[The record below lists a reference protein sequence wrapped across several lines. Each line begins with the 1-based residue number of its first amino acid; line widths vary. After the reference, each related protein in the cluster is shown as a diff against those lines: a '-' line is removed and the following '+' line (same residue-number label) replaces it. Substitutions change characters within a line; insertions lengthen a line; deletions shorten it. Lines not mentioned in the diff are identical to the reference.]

1 MMTVGISSLF
11 EILVN
16 EITHPRISTLI
27 IALVG
32 ILLLFAGIQSRINR
46 RRWTSHLAYLE
57 SLGGSDDDDSEVNDE
72 DSIPAPVIV
81 TEEEESDDYEDDE
94 IELV

>member
-1 MMTVGISSLF
+1 MGSEMCIRDS
-11 EILVN
+11 
-16 EITHPRISTLI
+16 PRISTLI

-32 ILLLFAGIQSRINR
+32 ILLMFAGIQSRINR

-57 SLGGSDDDDSEVNDE
+57 SLGADGDDDSEDQE
-72 DSIPAPVIV
+72 GDSIPAPVIA